1 MGNEVEKVK
10 KTGLQKFNSMVENGR
25 TQEYLNNVL
34 GEKKQTFVSNMVA
47 LVSSNKALADCDPST
62 VMFCCLKASALS
74 LPLEPSLGMCYV
86 LPYNDRKNG
95 TQVAQFQLG
104 AKAYVQLALR
114 SGQFKKINVR
124 DVREGE
130 IVDEDFASGELQ
142 FKKLETDREK
152 AKVVGVVAMFELTNG
167 FVKQL
172 YMTVEELEVHGKTYS
187 QTYKKGYGL
196 WADNKKAMF
205 EKTCLK
211 QLLSKYAPLSVEM
224 QDAIKSDS
232 AVIKEDGVRYID
244 NEEEEIDF
252 SKAQE
257 VASKFTDFEEVP

>member
-1 MGNEVEKVK
+1 MI
-10 KTGLQKFNSMVENGR
+10 KTITLDA
-25 TQEYLNNVL
+25 T
-34 GEKKQTFVSNMVA
+34 
-47 LVSSNKALADCDPST
+47 
-62 VMFCCLKASALS
+62 
-74 LPLEPSLGMCYV
+74 
-86 LPYNDRKNG
+86 
-95 TQVAQFQLG
+95 
-104 AKAYVQLALR
+104 
-114 SGQFKKINVR
+114 
-124 DVREGE
+124 
-130 IVDEDFASGELQ
+130 VDE
-142 FKKLETDREK
+142 LE
-152 AKVVGVVAMFELTNG
+152 A
-167 FVKQL
+167 
-172 YMTVEELEVHGKTYS
+172 HGKTYS

-232 AVIKEDGVRYID
+232 AVIKEDGIRYID